1 MWRNGEANPRGKAP
15 QQNTCALQDNVEQHS
30 GAAQSDAIQIEDGER
45 RGATPRVVATT
56 RRNTATKPRRVATP
70 RDTTQRRGVAMQVD
84 ATMRR
89 DGTR

>member
-1 MWRNGEANPRGKAP
+1 MWRNGKANPRGKAP

-56 RRNTATKPRRVATP
+56 
-70 RDTTQRRGVAMQVD
+70 
-84 ATMRR
+84 
-89 DGTR
+89 